1 MMCGTERFK
10 EVENKGV
17 VEMAAKKICTHPG
30 CTNIVLKEHL
40 CWKHLTERDGKQPYK
55 KSEKTKCTTEGCDN
69 QWFQDGLC
77 WKHLTERDGI
87 TPKIERP
94 RCIVPGCDKIRVK
107 DQMCRRHYV
116 ESQKIDAKIIE
127 KERSVTVEEKFQDNN
142 FAAHPNEYG
151 QLGGENPAEKG
162 PSINILTIEIEGC
175 KTISIDFSQYP
186 ELHKSLCDMARVEYR
201 QPAEQILFLI
211 AQAEKIVSSAA
222 DR

>member
-17 VEMAAKKICTHPG
+17 VEMAEKKICTHPG
-30 CTNIVLKEHL
+30 CTSIVLKEHL

-55 KSEKTKCTTEGCDN
+55 KDKPTCNIEGCN
-69 QWFQDGLC
+69 KQSLKEGLC
-77 WKHLTERDGI
+77 WNHLKERDGKLPF
-87 TPKIERP
+87 TRKDKP
-94 RCIVPGCDKIRVK
+94 RCIVAGCFKLRVK

-116 ESQKIDAKIIE
+116 ESKGLDAD
-127 KERSVTVEEKFQDNN
+127 VTAPVIEEKQPDIYVVD
-142 FAAHPNEYG
+142 HCPEHDL
-151 QLGGENPAEKG
+151 LGADGPAEKG
-162 PSINILTIEIEGC
+162 PSIELLMVQIEDC
-175 KTISIDFSQYP
+175 KTISIDFTQYP
-186 ELHKSLCDMARVEYR
+186 ELHKSLCDMAKVEYR